1 MANFRLTK
9 EKKKKKT
16 FIFPSMAF
24 IRVEI
29 KQEQDKRDFVT
40 RKLSSH

>member
-9 EKKKKKT
+9 KKEKKT

-24 IRVEI
+24 IHVEI
-29 KQEQDKRDFVT
+29 KQEQDNRDFVT